1 MRDFRII
8 DICSELGAACLGA
21 SLGPDAIRLAAR
33 QSGSDFFAR
42 TPAERLPERNRL
54 LADPHIEPLSQHA
67 RHLRYVLETCQS
79 ACNRV
84 AEVLEAGAF
93 PIVLSADHSSA
104 AGVISGIKEAHP
116 DERLGIIWIDAHSDM
131 HSPYTSHSGN
141 LHGMPLGAA
150 LGLDDQ
156 ARRLIG
162 ATPNPLSDKERRQW
176 QQLKELGG
184 LVPKVQSENLA
195 LIAVRYF
202 KPEHR
207 ALIDQLPVRLHD
219 VAGIRAGGTRACI
232 EAVRQQLAT
241 CDRLYLSFDVDS
253 LDCDTVS
260 RGTGTPEPDGLQVDE
275 ALALVEAFMA
285 DPRLCCLEIAEVNP
299 LLDDRGN
306 AMAEAA
312 WRVLEAGVRAA
323 APVQHRPRPTG
334 TSGRC

>member
-1 MRDFRII
+1 MIDFRVI
-8 DICSELGAACLGA
+8 DICSELGAAQLGA
-21 SLGPDAIRLAAR
+21 SLGPEAIRQAAR
-33 QSGSDFFAR
+33 QAGSDFFAR
-42 TPAERLPERNRL
+42 HPGVRLPERNHL
-54 LADPHIEPLSQHA
+54 LADPRRDPA
-67 RHLRYVLETCQS
+67 PACAKHLRYVLETCQGAANS
-79 ACNRV
+79 V

-104 AGVISGIKEAHP
+104 AGVIAGIKEAHP

-131 HSPYTSHSGN
+131 HTPYTSHSGN

-150 LGLDDQ
+150 LGLDDE

-162 ATPNPLSDKERRQW
+162 AEPNRLSERERRQW
-176 QQLKELGG
+176 CQLKG
-184 LVPKVQSENLA
+184 LAGVLPKVRPEDLV

-207 ALIDQLPVRLHD
+207 ALVHQLPVALHG
-219 VAGIRAGGTRACI
+219 VADIREHGTPACI
-232 EAVRQQLAT
+232 DATLRQLAD

-260 RGTGTPEPDGLQVDE
+260 RGTGTPEPDGLHLDE
-275 ALALVEAFMA
+275 AVALVQAFMA

-306 AMAEAA
+306 AMGEAA
-312 WRVLEAGVRAA
+312 WRVLEAGLTAVPEHASSA
-323 APVQHRPRPTG
+323 
-334 TSGRC
+334 S